1 MFWFLWFMARLT
13 TVMIDGR
20 LPLMRIAAFLA
31 LLALCS
37 SAFGD
42 TLGEVYVRTNTC
54 PFEGCR
60 FGEWPVT
67 SHSIVYSEPTKTSKQ
82 IGTLE
87 AGQKVNVLTGNL
99 YVTPGVAE
107 IVGKPYKTTR
117 DLDPKAVV
125 YILDSVGEGRR
136 RVYQNGTFYITKI
149 AASNKECEDNDD
161 VYRCWV
167 KVLKEPKVI
176 WWVKVQVPDGTG
188 WVLVEG
194 NLTPIDS
201 LA

>member
-1 MFWFLWFMARLT
+1 LIARLRK
-13 TVMIDGR
+13 VPLDYR
-20 LPLMRIAAFLA
+20 LQLMRIAAFLA

-37 SAFGD
+37 SVFGD
-42 TLGEVYVRTNTC
+42 TLGEVYVRSDSC

-67 SHSIVYSEPTKTSKQ
+67 HHSIVYSGPAKTSKQ

-99 YVTPGVAE
+99 YITPGVAE

-117 DLDPKAVV
+117 DLDPKSVV
-125 YILDSVGEGRR
+125 FILDYVGEGRR

-149 AASNKECEDNDD
+149 AASNKECEGNDD

-167 KVLKEPKVI
+167 KVLKEPKVS
-176 WWVKVQVPDGTG
+176 WWVKVQVANGTG

-194 NLTPIDS
+194 NLSPIDS